1 MTMRQYFIYEVK
13 RGLAYLYFVL
23 FKRFF
28 EKKQSRILHFRESS
42 PNIVL
47 MVSGLII
54 SITLLLFIFHFAVSK
69 TYVSIAPQITTKPVS
84 ANIIYIL
91 DNASDSALQVAKNL
105 IRQKIMSIPIT
116 HDMQFTLD
124 TIDPNSTTSAI

>member
-1 MTMRQYFIYEVK
+1 MRQYFIYEVK
-13 RGLAYLYFVL
+13 RGFAYLYFIL